1 MLQGSHPVI
10 RRLLRA
16 RGWVERKE
24 RGAGRAGGPQQQ
36 QQQEGGGDGEAGQGA
51 PETSSSSWLPD
62 DDEEEEEE
70 EEEEEQQDEEDP
82 EGIHDLM
89 SRLVRD
95 QMPYFIWTT
104 RGSAVQ
110 GLVLQPEQVVNHYGR
125 VGSFTTKVGPCGGM
139 GWLNWGV
146 KEFFGGLPPFSTQEG
161 LCLTLRNL
169 PWFDQADPDTFFPR
183 CYRLGAAD
191 ERQAFIGELGAGSD
205 PPAAPPNPR
214 VPFSPCPPRSSRLGH
229 ASPPAED
236 FRLTAARSLLKAAL
250 ERAQEVPT
258 GPDAAP
264 NPTEP
269 PGDAGGAPFGTPHTE
284 GPSEGRS
291 TPSLTPHPLLQRAWV
306 PSWWRRHCGCA
317 GSTWAASP
325 TRTSTATPNPPAPQ
339 MPRGTTSYRATTALC
354 SECRA
359 RGHPGDTLGTQ
370 LAYGV
375 GAEPLFF
382 CSEGAVPR
390 LSGAQREQ
398 GQLLLQRL
406 AGRLPQLRME
416 GDQNVWILK
425 PAAASR
431 GRGSRGQ
438 DGDNGDRKG
447 GPHTVPCPQAS
458 RARRG
463 WARCCGWRARRR
475 GRAAGWCRNT
485 WSARCSS
492 SAPSSTCASGSW

>member
-125 VGSFTTKVGPCGGM
+125 VGSFTTK
-139 GWLNWGV
+139 
-146 KEFFGGLPPFSTQEG
+146 EG

-354 SECRA
+354 TRGPCR
-359 RGHPGDTLGTQ
+359 G
-370 LAYGV
+370 
-375 GAEPLFF
+375 
-382 CSEGAVPR
+382 
-390 LSGAQREQ
+390 
-398 GQLLLQRL
+398 
-406 AGRLPQLRME
+406 
-416 GDQNVWILK
+416 
-425 PAAASR
+425 
-431 GRGSRGQ
+431 
-438 DGDNGDRKG
+438 
-447 GPHTVPCPQAS
+447 
-458 RARRG
+458 
-463 WARCCGWRARRR
+463 
-475 GRAAGWCRNT
+475 
-485 WSARCSS
+485 
-492 SAPSSTCASGSW
+492 